1 MMKLTG
7 GAVSAAVCWL
17 AGAALATTVTID
29 PGNGVATNVTERFT
43 GEVDLVVNS
52 GSSGGGIVRL
62 NTLNSY
68 SGTTTLG
75 CGTLVA
81 SAMSAT
87 GHVSSVGAD
96 GLVKV
101 GPGTF
106 RYDGPA
112 GGWTDRPF
120 TNTTDKPYAAIFDIS
135 NDFTLA
141 GNIQQTLGAFV
152 KTGPGT
158 LHLAASG
165 TNTLGKSSSLT
176 DSTYGQGVRA
186 RWVPNANGDS
196 PTVGFRS
203 FYVLEGKVVIG
214 EGGGT
219 YLIAGGNDP
228 SVGGWTA
235 ADGEQ
240 EKEAT
245 LEIVGGNVEFA
256 GWMMQGACNGS
267 TNTTPDRVPQ
277 STVRVKG
284 GRLTTG
290 ASYSLGRNKPGYTNF
305 PMLSRPRLEVQGGEL
320 YVKGQLVNGD
330 DRGAH
335 STIEVTGGKVTTT
348 KETVTGRCSGSVDTT
363 NTLVVTGTGV
373 LSTTALT
380 SLKSG
385 GSCWHVSVTNGGT
398 ITATGTSSNSA
409 GIVNFHVAS
418 GGMLQVKPYLTYK
431 GTTNIRVEDGG
442 TFSVTKLQNA
452 NASAAVT
459 TTTARWTCSS
469 TARR

>member
-1 MMKLTG
+1 MHASNKESRQMMKLTRRS
-7 GAVSAAVCWL
+7 VSAAVCWL
-17 AGAALATTVTID
+17 AGAALATTVTLD
-29 PGNGVATNVTERFT
+29 PGNGVETNVTERFT

-120 TNTTDKPYAAIFDIS
+120 TNTTDKAHAAIFDILS
-135 NDFTLA
+135 DFTIA
-141 GNIQQTLGAFV
+141 GNIQQTLGSFV

-165 TNTLGKSSSLT
+165 SNTLGRSSSVA
-176 DSTYGQGVRA
+176 DSSGQGVRL

-196 PTVGFRS
+196 PTAGFRS
-203 FYVLEGKVVIG
+203 FHVLEGKVVIG

-219 YLIAGGNDP
+219 YLIGGGNDP

-256 GWMMQGACNGS
+256 GWMMQGAFNGN
-267 TNTTPDRVPQ
+267 TNTVPEKIPA
-277 STVRVKG
+277 SVVRVKG
-284 GRLTTG
+284 GRLYTG
-290 ASYSLGRNKPGYTNF
+290 SSYSLGRNK
-305 PMLSRPRLEVQGGEL
+305 
-320 YVKGQLVNGD
+320 
-330 DRGAH
+330 
-335 STIEVTGGKVTTT
+335 
-348 KETVTGRCSGSVDTT
+348 SG
-363 NTLVVTGTGV
+363 
-373 LSTTALT
+373 
-380 SLKSG
+380 
-385 GSCWHVSVTNGGT
+385 
-398 ITATGTSSNSA
+398 
-409 GIVNFHVAS
+409 
-418 GGMLQVKPYLTYK
+418 
-431 GTTNIRVEDGG
+431 
-442 TFSVTKLQNA
+442 
-452 NASAAVT
+452 
-459 TTTARWTCSS
+459 
-469 TARR
+469 